1 MKTIIHDLG
10 KEQNERL
17 LAAADQVVCADGRY
31 APCQGCFKCWTKH
44 PAACELKDALNQ
56 SCRILGPSED
66 LTIITENLYGGY
78 SPEVK
83 NLLDRSI
90 GVSTPMSTYRGG
102 QMHHT
107 LRYGKRNSLR
117 VIVYGNITEGEKN
130 TLQLMAERN
139 AVNWG
144 FREHSVLFCADAE
157 EAGGMA

>member
-10 KEQNERL
+10 KEYNGRL

-44 PAACELKDALNQ
+44 PAACAMKDSLHQ
-56 SCRILGPSED
+56 FCRVLGTTDD
-66 LTIITENLYGGY
+66 LVIITENTYGGY
-78 SPEVK
+78 SAAVK

-90 GVSTPMSTYRGG
+90 GTSTPFSTYRGG

-107 LRYGKRNSLR
+107 LRYGKRNALR
-117 VIVYGNITEGEKN
+117 VIAYGDVSIAERN
-130 TLQLMAERN
+130 TLELLVERN
-139 AVNWG
+139 AVNMG
-144 FREHSVLFCADAE
+144 FREHSVAFCTDAE